1 MRVTLD
7 TNVLIA
13 AFIAKGTC
21 HEVFEDVVRHHQLVL
36 SDYILDEFTAKMTE
50 KFGFSRKEA
59 REAKALLSE
68 KVLLVRPIEPIEVEA
83 PTGIDIEAD
92 DLPILGTAAS
102 GKCHCL
108 ATGEKKLLELGAID
122 EIPILKPGD
131 FWRMEDEDLGATE

>member
-13 AFIAKGTC
+13 AFIAKGTR

-36 SDYILDEFTAKMTE
+36 SDYILDELMAKMTE
-50 KFGFSRKEA
+50 TFGFSRKEA

-68 KVLLVRPIEPIEVEA
+68 KVRPVKLVQPIEVEA
-83 PTGIDIEAD
+83 PTGIDAD

-102 GKCHCL
+102 GKSHCL
-108 ATGEKKLLELGAID
+108 VTGDKKLLELGAID